1 MTIGERIKKVRRS
14 LDLTQQ
20 EFCGRIGLKRNSIS
34 LIESGSRNT
43 SDQTIF
49 SICREFNV
57 REEWLRTGEGEM
69 FAPAITNE
77 LDALAE
83 RYPTL
88 THESLVFIEKLAGL
102 SKANQ
107 NVIMGF
113 LREVV
118 ESFDDVPAGTR
129 ARPGSLDID
138 AEVASYRAELELQE
152 KVEDG
157 LSASD
162 GVSATG

>member
-1 MTIGERIKKVRRS
+1 MNIGERIRWLRRS
-14 LDLTQQ
+14 LDLTQK
-20 EFCGRIGLKRNSIS
+20 EFGERVSLKSNSIA
-34 LIESGSRNT
+34 LIEGGRNT

-69 FAPAITNE
+69 FAPAVTNE